1 MSARII
7 EEFIVKTTRYRSLT
21 LGLVLSFGLIV
32 AACSSGSGSGGS
44 GSGGSTSSGGS
55 GSGGSGASGGSIGS
69 GGLGSGGSGSGGR
82 TGSGG
87 SGSGGSSAS
96 GGRTGSDG
104 LGSGGS
110 SASGGNTGSGGSGS
124 GGRSASG
131 GNTGLGSGG
140 SSASG
145 GSTGSGGSAAGGA
158 ATGGAAT
165 GGSTSTGGSPATA
178 AQLVATW
185 TLGWNLGNSLD
196 SDGCG
201 ASAETCWGNPLI
213 TQDLLTQVAAHG
225 FKVVRIP
232 VTWSEHLGAAPNYTI
247 DATWLARVDTVVN
260 YALTAGLDVIIN
272 VHHDGADAVDK
283 IQWLGIEMYGTTMM
297 NEFESLW
304 TQIANHFKDYD
315 NRLLFEA
322 MNEIHEG
329 YGTAQASWY
338 TDVNNLDQDFVTT
351 VRKTGGNNANR
362 FLVVPGY
369 NTSIDDTLAGFVL
382 PTDTIT
388 KHLIVTYHYYTPYE
402 FAINAATLCWGAAY
416 SCSNNYGQE
425 SFVTSEFDK
434 MKTKYIDS
442 GTPVIMAEYNAAATL
457 STNGAEKYRR
467 YWIEY
472 VTKAAHD
479 RGIAPLLWD
488 AGQELFNRTT
498 TPASIRYQDVMD
510 CLTRA
515 ATSSYTLAQVAAP

>member
-1 MSARII
+1 
-7 EEFIVKTTRYRSLT
+7 
-21 LGLVLSFGLIV
+21 
-32 AACSSGSGSGGS
+32 
-44 GSGGSTSSGGS
+44 
-55 GSGGSGASGGSIGS
+55 
-69 GGLGSGGSGSGGR
+69 
-82 TGSGG
+82 
-87 SGSGGSSAS
+87 
-96 GGRTGSDG
+96 
-104 LGSGGS
+104 
-110 SASGGNTGSGGSGS
+110 
-124 GGRSASG
+124 
-131 GNTGLGSGG
+131 LGSGG

-442 GTPVIMAEYNAAATL
+442 GTPVIMAEYNASATL

-479 RGIAPLLWD
+479 RGIAPFLWD